1 MPFIYLYEIVLRIK
15 GVQMKKNAI
24 LTLLCLTVVFS
35 PIFAGGKQDKPQDM
49 DPVVVASKI
58 DTEGAL
64 LGNMI
69 VQVLENAG
77 IAVENRTEFGT
88 TAVIR
93 KAIMSGE
100 IDIYPEYTGNGA
112 FFYDGSDS
120 TVWKDLEAGYETIKK
135 LDYDAGQVVWLRP
148 APANNTW
155 AIAVRQDLADMEGM
169 KTLSDLADYVN
180 GGGKVKLA
188 GSEEFVSRPDSLP
201 AFEAAYGF
209 HLEKDQLLI
218 LSGGNTA
225 TTEKAAGRGTDGVN
239 LAMAYGTDGQLAAL
253 GLMVLEDNMMVQPV
267 YAPAPIIRETVLNG
281 IPEIEDLL
289 KPVFESLDGPTLQ
302 RLNSSIAVEG
312 REAASVARE
321 YLKTAGFIK

>member
-1 MPFIYLYEIVLRIK
+1 
-15 GVQMKKNAI
+15 MKKNVI
-24 LTLLCLTVVFS
+24 LTLLLCLTMALT
-35 PIFAGGKQDKPQDM
+35 PLFAGGAQEQAKDI
-49 DPVVVASKI
+49 DPVIVASKI

-69 VQVLENAG
+69 VQILEDAG
-77 IAVENRTEFGT
+77 IPVENKTEFGT

-93 KAIMSGE
+93 GAIMAGE

-135 LDYDAGQVVWLRP
+135 LDYDAGKIVWLRP

-155 AIAVRQDLADMEGM
+155 AIAVRQDLADKEGL
-169 KTLSDLADYVN
+169 KSLSDLADYVN
-180 GGGKVKLA
+180 GGGMVKLA

-201 AFEAAYGF
+201 AFEEAYGF

-225 TTEKAAGRGTDGVN
+225 TTEKAAARQTDGVN

-253 GLMVLEDNMMVQPV
+253 GLMVLEDNMNVQPV
-267 YAPAPIIRETVLNG
+267 YTPAPIIREDVLNVS
-281 IPEIEDLL
+281 PEIEKLL

-302 RLNSSIAVEG
+302 RLNSAIAVEG
-312 REAASVARE
+312 REASSVAME
-321 YLKTAGFIK
+321 YLKEAGFLK

>member
-1 MPFIYLYEIVLRIK
+1 
-15 GVQMKKNAI
+15 MKKSI
-24 LTLLCLTVVFS
+24 LTLVIVSLLAVPQV
-35 PIFAGGKQDKPQDM
+35 FAGGGQDSGPESK
-49 DPVVVASKI
+49 PVVVASKI

-69 VQVLENAG
+69 VHILDDAG
-77 IAVENRTEFGT
+77 IPVDNRTEFGT
-88 TAVIR
+88 TDVIR
-93 KAIMSGE
+93 KAIFSGE

-112 FFYDGSDS
+112 FFYESGDS
-120 TVWKDLEAGYETIKK
+120 TVWKDWKAGYETIRK
-135 LDYDAGQVVWLRP
+135 LDYDQNKIVWLMP
-148 APANNTW
+148 SPANNTW
-155 AIAVRQDLADMEGM
+155 AIAVRKDLADKEGLM
-169 KTLSDLADYVN
+169 TLSDLADYVN
-180 GGGKVKLA
+180 KGGMVKLA

-225 TTEKAAGRGTDGVN
+225 TTEKAAARGTDGVN

-253 GLMVLEDNMMVQPV
+253 GLIVLEDNLGVQPV
-267 YAPAPIIRETVLNG
+267 YAPAPIIREEVLD
-281 IPEIEDLL
+281 IHPQIEDLL

-312 REAASVARE
+312 GDASTVAE
-321 YLKTAGFIK
+321 NYLKEKGFLK

>member
-1 MPFIYLYEIVLRIK
+1 
-15 GVQMKKNAI
+15 MKKNVI
-24 LTLLCLTVVFS
+24 MTIMLCFTAAAAPL
-35 PIFAGGKQDKPQDM
+35 FAGGAQEQKMDI

-69 VQVLENAG
+69 VQILENAG
-77 IAVENRTEFGT
+77 IPVDNRTEFGT

-120 TVWKDLEAGYETIKK
+120 SVWKDLEAGYETIKK
-135 LDYDAGQVVWLRP
+135 LDYEAGKIVWLRP

-155 AIAVRQDLADMEGM
+155 AIAIRQDLADKENL
-169 KTLSDLADYVN
+169 KTLSDLAGYVN
-180 GGGKVKLA
+180 AGGKVKLA

-225 TTEKAAGRGTDGVN
+225 TTEKAAARETDGVN

-253 GLMVLEDNMMVQPV
+253 GLVVLEDNMMVQPV
-267 YAPAPIIRETVLNG
+267 YAPAPIIREEVLN
-281 IPEIEDLL
+281 ISPEIETLL
-289 KPVFESLDGPTLQ
+289 KPVFGSLDGSTLQ
-302 RLNSSIAVEG
+302 RLNSAIAVEG
-312 REAASVARE
+312 RDAASVAME
-321 YLKTAGFIK
+321 YLKENGFFEIIT

>member
-1 MPFIYLYEIVLRIK
+1 
-15 GVQMKKNAI
+15 MKKNSI
-24 LTLLCLTVVFS
+24 IIILLCIGVSFS
-35 PIFAGGKQDKPQDM
+35 PLFAGGKQEQPLDKK
-49 DPVVVASKI
+49 PVVVASKI

-77 IAVENRTEFGT
+77 IPVENRTEFGT
-88 TAVIR
+88 TDVIR

-112 FFYDGSDS
+112 FFYEGSDS
-120 TVWKDLEAGYETIKK
+120 AVWKDLEKGYETIKK
-135 LDYDAGQVVWLRP
+135 LDYDAGKIVWLRP

-155 AIAVRQDLADMEGM
+155 AIAIRKDLSNKEGI
-169 KTLSDLADYVN
+169 KTLSDLAAYAN
-180 GGGKVKLA
+180 KGGVIKLA

-201 AFEAAYGF
+201 AFEAAYQF
-209 HLEKDQLLI
+209 HLEKGQLLI

-253 GLMVLEDNMMVQPV
+253 GLLVLEDNMMVQPV
-267 YAPAPIIRETVLNG
+267 YAPAPIIREAVLNLHRD
-281 IPEIEDLL
+281 IEKLL

-302 RLNSSIAVEG
+302 RLNSAIAVEG
-312 REAASVARE
+312 QEASSVAME
-321 YLKTAGFIK
+321 YLKSAGFLK

>member
-1 MPFIYLYEIVLRIK
+1 
-15 GVQMKKNAI
+15 MKKNNYFILLLI
-24 LTLLCLTVVFS
+24 LTAVLFPLLFGGCQKKS
-35 PIFAGGKQDKPQDM
+35 EPEDPI
-49 DPVVVASKI
+49 VVASKI

-69 VQVLENAG
+69 VHVLENAG
-77 IAVENRTEFGT
+77 FPVENRTEFGT
-88 TAVIR
+88 TDVIR

-112 FFYDGSDS
+112 FFYSGSDS
-120 TVWKDLEAGYETIKK
+120 NVWKDLEAGYETIKK
-135 LDYDAGQVVWLRP
+135 LDYDAGKIVWLRP

-155 AIAVRQDLADMEGM
+155 AIAARKDLSDAEGL
-169 KTLSDLADYVN
+169 KTLSDLASYVN
-180 GGGKVKLA
+180 DGGVIKLA

-225 TTEKAAGRGTDGVN
+225 TTEKAAARGTDGVN

-253 GLMVLEDNMMVQPV
+253 GLIVLEDNLMVQPV
-267 YAPAPIIRETVLNG
+267 YAPAPIIREDILQAT
-281 IPEIEDLL
+281 PSIEKLL

-312 REAASVARE
+312 RDASSVAVD
-321 YLKTAGFIK
+321 YLKESGFLK

>member
-1 MPFIYLYEIVLRIK
+1 
-15 GVQMKKNAI
+15 MKKYTN
-24 LTLLCLTVVFS
+24 LTLLLLLNIVIS
-35 PIFAGGKQDKPQDM
+35 PLFAGGAQEQTIDK

-69 VQVLENAG
+69 VLILEDAG
-77 IAVENRTEFGT
+77 IPVDNRTEFGT

-112 FFYDGSDS
+112 FFYDGSDPS
-120 TVWKDLEAGYETIKK
+120 LWKDLEAGYEAIKK
-135 LDYDAGQVVWLRP
+135 LDYDAGKLVWLRP

-155 AIAVRQDLADMEGM
+155 AIAVRQDLAEKEGL
-169 KTLSDLADYVN
+169 KTLSDLAVYVN
-180 GGGKVKLA
+180 KGGVVKLA

-209 HLEKDQLLI
+209 HLEKNQLLI

-253 GLMVLEDNMMVQPV
+253 GLTVLEDNLNVQPV
-267 YAPAPIIRETVLNG
+267 YAPSPIIREDVLG
-281 IPEIEDLL
+281 ISPEIENLL
-289 KPVFESLDGPTLQ
+289 NPVFESLDGTTLQ

-312 REAASVARE
+312 REASSVAKE
-321 YLKTAGFIK
+321 YLKEAGFLK